1 MELAFLNGDFSP
13 SNQYNSI
20 QEYIN
25 QIGCSSFISSNV
37 HKFKLAWGKRNDG
50 GLHPD
55 AWHQKPSIND
65 VCRLH
70 EAQWSED
77 IEDVRISQSGLPL
90 LSGPRR
96 AQWLPPPAGRGQYSY
111 GYPRKLMRKILGSIL
126 DSSDFFALSYF
137 CTLQNVYEIWGV
149 WQRPPVKISGNML
162 DIIKKAEIFWRMFTH
177 ESRIMADTSIS
188 TQTTPT
194 TTPAQSTHSHTDTSG
209 SSPMTSP
216 WVNQMSI
223 CHKDNSDH
231 NPPH

>member
-70 EAQWSED
+70 EGQWSED
-77 IEDVRISQSGLPL
+77 IEDVRISQSGLPT

-111 GYPRKLMRKILGSIL
+111 GYPGKLRRKILGSIL

-137 CTLQNVYEIWGV
+137 CTLQNVWNMRCLTEATGKNIW
-149 WQRPPVKISGNML
+149 QYARYN
-162 DIIKKAEIFWRMFTH
+162 KKAVDILKNVHPWEQDYGGYQHFYPDY
-177 ESRIMADTSIS
+177 SYNY
-188 TQTTPT
+188 
-194 TTPAQSTHSHTDTSG
+194 
-209 SSPMTSP
+209 SSPVHTQSHR
-216 WVNQMSI
+216 
-223 CHKDNSDH
+223 HKRVFTDDISLGKPDVQ
-231 NPPH
+231 

>member
-70 EAQWSED
+70 EDQWSED
-77 IEDVRISQSGLPL
+77 IEDVRISQSGLRP

-111 GYPRKLMRKILGSIL
+111 GYPRKLRNYSHPWFEKIWFYSGQQW
-126 DSSDFFALSYF
+126 FFCSQLFLHFAK
-137 CTLQNVYEIWGV
+137 CMKYEVFDRGH
-149 WQRPPVKISGNML
+149 L
-162 DIIKKAEIFWRMFTH
+162 
-177 ESRIMADTSIS
+177 
-188 TQTTPT
+188 
-194 TTPAQSTHSHTDTSG
+194 
-209 SSPMTSP
+209 
-216 WVNQMSI
+216 
-223 CHKDNSDH
+223 
-231 NPPH
+231 

>member
-37 HKFKLAWGKRNDG
+37 HKFTLAWGKRNDG

-70 EAQWSED
+70 EGQWSED
-77 IEDVRISQSGLPL
+77 IEDVRISQSGLRP

-96 AQWLPPPAGRGQYSY
+96 AQWLPPPAGRGQYSS
-111 GYPRKLMRKILGSIL
+111 GYPGKLRRKILGSIL

-137 CTLQNVYEIWGV
+137 CTLQNVWNMRCLTEATGKNIW
-149 WQRPPVKISGNML
+149 QYARYNKKSGRYFEECSPMRAGL
-162 DIIKKAEIFWRMFTH
+162 WRIPAFLPRLLLQLLQPSPHTV
-177 ESRIMADTSIS
+177 
-188 TQTTPT
+188 TQTQ
-194 TTPAQSTHSHTDTSG
+194 AGLHRWHLLG
-209 SSPMTSP
+209 
-216 WVNQMSI
+216 
-223 CHKDNSDH
+223 
-231 NPPH
+231 

>member
-37 HKFKLAWGKRNDG
+37 HKFTLAWGKRNG
-50 GLHPD
+50 RGLHPD

-77 IEDVRISQSGLPL
+77 IEDVRISQSGLRP

-111 GYPRKLMRKILGSIL
+111 GYPRKLRNYSHPWFKRILVLFWTTAVIFLHSII
-126 DSSDFFALSYF
+126 FAL
-137 CTLQNVYEIWGV
+137 
-149 WQRPPVKISGNML
+149 
-162 DIIKKAEIFWRMFTH
+162 
-177 ESRIMADTSIS
+177 
-188 TQTTPT
+188 
-194 TTPAQSTHSHTDTSG
+194 
-209 SSPMTSP
+209 
-216 WVNQMSI
+216 
-223 CHKDNSDH
+223 
-231 NPPH
+231 

>member
-37 HKFKLAWGKRNDG
+37 HKFTLAWGKRNDG

-77 IEDVRISQSGLPL
+77 IEDVRISQSGLPT

-111 GYPRKLMRKILGSIL
+111 GYPRKLRNYSHPWFEKMWFYSGQQW
-126 DSSDFFALSYF
+126 FF
-137 CTLQNVYEIWGV
+137 CTPSFLHFKKCMKYEEFD
-149 WQRPPVKISGNML
+149 RPAVKICGILQSAICGYNKSSGRYFEECSPMRAGL
-162 DIIKKAEIFWRMFTH
+162 WRIPAFLPRLLLQLLQPSPHTV
-177 ESRIMADTSIS
+177 
-188 TQTTPT
+188 TQTQ
-194 TTPAQSTHSHTDTSG
+194 AGLHRWHLLG
-209 SSPMTSP
+209 
-216 WVNQMSI
+216 
-223 CHKDNSDH
+223 
-231 NPPH
+231 

>member
-37 HKFKLAWGKRNDG
+37 HKFTLAWGKRNG
-50 GLHPD
+50 RGLHPD

-77 IEDVRISQSGLPL
+77 IEDVRISQSGLPS

-111 GYPRKLMRKILGSIL
+111 GYPRKLRNYSHPWFEKNWFYSGQQW
-126 DSSDFFALSYF
+126 FFALRHF
-137 CTLQNVYEIWGV
+137 RTLKSV
-149 WQRPPVKISGNML
+149 WNMRSL
-162 DIIKKAEIFWRMFTH
+162 TG
-177 ESRIMADTSIS
+177 
-188 TQTTPT
+188 PL
-194 TTPAQSTHSHTDTSG
+194 
-209 SSPMTSP
+209 
-216 WVNQMSI
+216 
-223 CHKDNSDH
+223 
-231 NPPH
+231 